1 MRWRTGLVLL
11 VSAVMLAACGKKTP
25 QATDEAHLGAPAEG
39 QGAGAMSPY
48 DSSQLNNEQ
57 GSNGFSQWGDSGW
70 SDQGA
75 TQNQRRV
82 VYFQLDS
89 SVIDPPFMAV
99 IRDVANHLL
108 RNPSSRVVV
117 EGHCDERG
125 SQEYNLALGQRR
137 AEAIKGVLMAEG
149 VASEQVETVSYGEE
163 RPAEPGHDE
172 IAWAKNRRAE
182 LAF

>member
-1 MRWRTGLVLL
+1 MTRCKKGLVLL
-11 VSAVMLAACGKKTP
+11 FSAVLLVACGKKTP
-25 QATDEAHLGAPAEG
+25 QTTDEAHLSAPAEG
-39 QGAGAMSPY
+39 QGTGASSLSPY
-48 DSSQLNNEQ
+48 DSSQLNNETG
-57 GSNGFSQWGDSGW
+57 GSGSGEW
-70 SDQGA
+70 NDQGA

-99 IRDVANHLL
+99 IRDVAHYLL
-108 RNPSSRVVV
+108 QNPSARVVV

-125 SQEYNLALGQRR
+125 SQEYNMALGQRR
-137 AEAIKGVLMAEG
+137 AEAVKGIILAEG
-149 VASEQVETVSYGEE
+149 VAAEQVETVSYGEE

-172 IAWAKNRRAE
+172 MAWAKNRRAE